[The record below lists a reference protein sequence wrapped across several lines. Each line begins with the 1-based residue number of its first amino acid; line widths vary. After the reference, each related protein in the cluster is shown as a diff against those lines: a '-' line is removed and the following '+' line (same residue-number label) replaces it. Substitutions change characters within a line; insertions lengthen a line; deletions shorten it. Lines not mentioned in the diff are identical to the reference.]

1 MLTPTPPLLLC
12 RLAALQTILAMEG
25 GNPEEV
31 KGSAFANIVLPLQL
45 LIMDVA
51 ARLHVMLEACARI
64 LSGDGSLQAHGV
76 LQRAIL
82 DLEQAR
88 LAPPSLT
95 APPLPYADDL
105 QDLVRVLSFIHANVK
120 LLDKAMQIARTVGTL
135 DPVLEKEGAW
145 LLR

>member
-1 MLTPTPPLLLC
+1 
-12 RLAALQTILAMEG
+12 MEG

-88 LAPPSLT
+88 LAVRRAIIKQRRAFHVSLAAVPDGT
-95 APPLPYADDL
+95 SLPYADDL